1 MTADEFQQAAD
12 EAAARGVINGHDRPE
27 LRAVDLPRVVAGA
40 RLVDLVAI
48 EHQVAQ
54 AAFLV
59 RNEIR
64 EVGGVVPRAPREQRQ
79 VALDRVSGGREFG
92 TGEVEQQRVA
102 AERGTTVVLAEGW
115 AGNPAVIAARD
126 AWANDFAAADVIE
139 AELLAPDVA
148 PGRAQILT
156 VLRLLRAIGRP
167 LLIPAVT
174 SAVGGG
180 LLLVAQGAEATWSLF
195 AARTAGPARLHLS
208 ASNADVQVE
217 LDLYSPQTATPA
229 LARRTD
235 TDRELRL
242 DALYE
247 SGHRRAWRRLK
258 NAIAAGTAGT
268 SGSDDLAAFAADVR
282 AADAAVAQRA
292 TDDDTTKENK

>member
-1 MTADEFQQAAD
+1 MNANLTPATSVSVIGQNTSPAVLAVLASLPSSFTTGPATGDAVYAVAGTTGWATVAR
-12 EAAARGVINGHDRPE
+12 EAIDRGA
-27 LRAVDLPRVVAGA
+27 RAVVVTEPG
-40 RLVDLVAI
+40 
-48 EHQVAQ
+48 
-54 AAFLV
+54 
-59 RNEIR
+59 R
-64 EVGGVVPRAPREQRQ
+64 EVPETIEELG
-79 VALDRVSGGREFG
+79 
-92 TGEVEQQRVA
+92 RVA